1 MRRSSEGLPE
11 HRANTCAHRHRR
23 ARARRTHKST
33 FTSHVQR
40 RGYNKKPQEWHKRF
54 CNVIDPPHNC
64 LTKESEQWRTHTIR
78 RLYIWFGW
86 VWFGL
91 HGHLQ
96 GGQTPNLRRHPSRHL
111 RTRCNVLRLEFKVVR
126 PPRAKGSEGKGR
138 KGKEGERERES
149 RRVSKREE
157 EGREAGRRKPQ
168 ARRIH
173 NRVLSLDSWQPT
185 ADQGERKS
193 NKGEKGKERAGLWR
207 RALGHVHAS
216 AISLSPYA

>member
-111 RTRCNVLRLEFKVVR
+111 RTRCNVLRLEFKLVR
-126 PPRAKGSEGKGR
+126 TFIYIYIFVPRGHAL
-138 KGKEGERERES
+138 
-149 RRVSKREE
+149 VS
-157 EGREAGRRKPQ
+157 
-168 ARRIH
+168 
-173 NRVLSLDSWQPT
+173 VLSIY
-185 ADQGERKS
+185 
-193 NKGEKGKERAGLWR
+193 
-207 RALGHVHAS
+207 VY
-216 AISLSPYA
+216 I